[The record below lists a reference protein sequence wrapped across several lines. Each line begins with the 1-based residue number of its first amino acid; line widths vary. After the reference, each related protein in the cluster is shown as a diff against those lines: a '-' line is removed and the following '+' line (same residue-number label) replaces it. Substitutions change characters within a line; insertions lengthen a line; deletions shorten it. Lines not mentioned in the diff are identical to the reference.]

1 MFTHPVSASAGIVQ
15 WLALPLNFMVKAV
28 SAALFGLLLLAA
40 FVFTAPMGSQE
51 YYGFFRYDYLLFY
64 AVTIQICLL
73 LLKLESWAE
82 AKVIAL
88 FHILAMGMEI
98 FLTHPAIES
107 WQYPQP
113 AVLKLLTVP
122 LFAGFMYSAVGSFF
136 ARSLRLYAVSFEKL
150 PHFCNMLCLA
160 VLSYLNFMTKF
171 FIADIRIALFV
182 WSVVI
187 FWKTKLYFQLKQHR
201 LKLPMLP
208 ILLLLAFLIWIAE
221 NISTFYK
228 IWLYP
233 SQVDAW
239 HMVGWGK
246 LGSWYLLLL
255 LSLVLVLKIL
265 GTRDVN
271 GTWHL
276 R

>member
-1 MFTHPVSASAGIVQ
+1 MHLSG
-15 WLALPLNFMVKAV
+15 LALNFGTKAAL
-28 SAALFGLLLLAA
+28 AALFGLLLLIA
-40 FVFTAPMGSQE
+40 FAVTASMGSQE

-64 AVTIQICLL
+64 ALSIQVGLIY
-73 LLKLESWAE
+73 LKLESWAE

-88 FHILAMGMEI
+88 FHIMAMGMEI
-98 FLTHPAIES
+98 FLTHPAIAS

-113 AVLKLLTVP
+113 AVFKLLTVP

-136 ARSLRLYAVSFEKL
+136 ARSLRLYKVSFENL
-150 PHFCNMLCLA
+150 PRFANMLCLA

-171 FIADIRIALFV
+171 FIPDYRLVLFA
-182 WSVVI
+182 WSIII
-187 FWKTKLYFQLKQHR
+187 FWKTKLYFQLSDSRFKV
-201 LKLPMLP
+201 PMLP

-265 GTRDVN
+265 GKRDKK
-271 GTWHL
+271 GTWQL
-276 R
+276 N

>member
-1 MFTHPVSASAGIVQ
+1 MRYLKSSIEFT
-15 WLALPLNFMVKAV
+15 FKAA
-28 SAALFGLLLLAA
+28 SAALFGILLLIA
-40 FVFTAPMGSQE
+40 FALTAKMGSHE
-51 YYGFFRYDYLLFY
+51 YYSLFRYDYLLIY
-64 AVTIQICLL
+64 ALLIQTCLL
-73 LLKLESWAE
+73 YLKLESWAE

-88 FHILAMGMEI
+88 FHLMAMVMEI
-98 FLTHPAIES
+98 FLTHPQIAS

-113 AVLKLLTVP
+113 AVFKIMTVP

-136 ARSLRLYAVSFEKL
+136 ARSLRLYQVSFTHL
-150 PHFCNMLCLA
+150 PHFANMLCLA
-160 VLSYLNFMTKF
+160 VLSYINFMSKF
-171 FIADIRIALFV
+171 FVPDIRNILFA
-182 WSVVI
+182 WSIFI
-187 FWKTKLYFQLKQHR
+187 FWKTKIRFRLQQHQFQ
-201 LKLPMLP
+201 LPMLP
-208 ILLLLAFLIWIAE
+208 ILILLAFIIWIAE

-265 GTRDVN
+265 GNRTDTGDWTVRQ
-271 GTWHL
+271 L
-276 R
+276 EK

>member
-1 MFTHPVSASAGIVQ
+1 MHLIG
-15 WLALPLNFMVKAV
+15 LALNFGTKAA
-28 SAALFGLLLLAA
+28 SAALFGLLLLIA
-40 FVFTAPMGSQE
+40 FAVTAPMGSQE

-64 AVTIQICLL
+64 ALSIQVCLIY
-73 LLKLESWAE
+73 LKLESWAE
-82 AKVIAL
+82 AKVMAL
-88 FHILAMGMEI
+88 FHIMAMGMEI
-98 FLTHPAIES
+98 FLTHPAIAS

-113 AVLKLLTVP
+113 AVFKLLTVP

-136 ARSLRLYAVSFEKL
+136 ARSLRLYKVSFENL
-150 PHFCNMLCLA
+150 PRFANMLCLA

-171 FIADIRIALFV
+171 FIPDYRWVLFA
-182 WSVVI
+182 WSIII
-187 FWKTKLYFQLKQHR
+187 FWKTKLYFQLSDSRFKV
-201 LKLPMLP
+201 PMLP

-265 GTRDVN
+265 GKRDKK
-271 GTWHL
+271 GTWQL
-276 R
+276 N

>member
-1 MFTHPVSASAGIVQ
+1 MIYFKSFIE
-15 WLALPLNFMVKAV
+15 LFYKAA
-28 SAALFGLLLLAA
+28 SAALFGILLLIA
-40 FVFTAPMGSQE
+40 FVATASMGSHE
-51 YYGFFRYDYLLFY
+51 FYGFYRYDYLLFY
-64 AVTIQICLL
+64 ALIIQACLL
-73 LLKLESWAE
+73 YLKLESWAE

-88 FHILAMGMEI
+88 FHIMAMGMEL
-98 FLTHPAIES
+98 FLTHPQIAS

-113 AVLKLLTVP
+113 AVFKIITVP

-136 ARSLRLYAVSFEKL
+136 ARSLRLYQVSFVNL
-150 PHFCNMLCLA
+150 PRFANMLSLA
-160 VLSYLNFMTKF
+160 VLSYINFMSKF
-171 FIADIRIALFV
+171 FIPDFRNLLFI
-182 WSVVI
+182 WSVII
-187 FWKTKLYFQLKQHR
+187 FWKTKIHFELHQHR
-201 LKLPMLP
+201 FQMPMLP
-208 ILLLLAFLIWIAE
+208 ILLILAFIIWIAE

-265 GTRDVN
+265 GNRNIN
-271 GTWHL
+271 GSWSLTENKK
-276 R
+276 

>member
-1 MFTHPVSASAGIVQ
+1 MIV
-15 WLALPLNFMVKAV
+15 FKACFEFIYKAAY
-28 SAALFGLLLLAA
+28 AALFGLLLLIA
-40 FVFTAPMGSQE
+40 FALTSSMGAQA
-51 YYGFFRYDYLLFY
+51 YFDFYRYDYLLFF
-64 AVTIQICLL
+64 ALLIQIGLIY
-73 LLKLESWAE
+73 LKLESWAE
-82 AKVIAL
+82 VKVIAL
-88 FHILAMGMEI
+88 FHVMAMLMEI
-98 FLTHPAIES
+98 FLTHPSIAS

-113 AVLKLLTVP
+113 AIFKILTVP

-136 ARSLRLYAVSFEKL
+136 ARSLRLFQVSFLKL
-150 PHFCNMLCLA
+150 PTFTNMLILA
-160 VLSYLNFMTKF
+160 MCAYINFMSKF
-171 FIADIRIALFV
+171 FINDFRYLLFL

-187 FWKTKLYFQLKQHR
+187 FWDTKIQFKLQQHQFQLPV
-201 LKLPMLP
+201 LPVLV
-208 ILLLLAFLIWIAE
+208 LLAFLIWIAE

-265 GTRDVN
+265 GQRSEDGN
-271 GTWHL
+271 WKL
-276 R
+276 KNL

>member
-1 MFTHPVSASAGIVQ
+1 MHLIG
-15 WLALPLNFMVKAV
+15 LALNFGTKAA
-28 SAALFGLLLLAA
+28 SAALFGLLLLIA
-40 FVFTAPMGSQE
+40 FAVTAPMGSQE

-64 AVTIQICLL
+64 ALSIQVCLIY
-73 LLKLESWAE
+73 LKLESWAE

-88 FHILAMGMEI
+88 FHIMAMGMEI
-98 FLTHPAIES
+98 FLTHPAIAS

-113 AVLKLLTVP
+113 AVFKLLTVP

-136 ARSLRLYAVSFEKL
+136 ARSLRLYKVSFENL
-150 PHFCNMLCLA
+150 PRFANMLCLA

-171 FIADIRIALFV
+171 FIQDYRLVLFA
-182 WSVVI
+182 WSIII
-187 FWKTKLYFQLKQHR
+187 FWKTKLYFQLSDSRFKV
-201 LKLPMLP
+201 PMLP

-265 GTRDVN
+265 GKRDKK
-271 GTWHL
+271 GTWQL
-276 R
+276 N

>member
-1 MFTHPVSASAGIVQ
+1 MKILQSCFEFSY
-15 WLALPLNFMVKAV
+15 KAA
-28 SAALFGLLLLAA
+28 SAALFGILLLLA
-40 FVFTAPMGSQE
+40 FVVTASMGSHE
-51 YYGFFRYDYLLFY
+51 FYGFFRYDYLLFY
-64 AVTIQICLL
+64 ALIIQVCLL
-73 LLKLESWAE
+73 YLKLESWAE

-88 FHILAMGMEI
+88 FHLLAMGMEI
-98 FLTHPAIES
+98 FLTHPNIAS

-113 AVLKLLTVP
+113 AVFKILTVP

-136 ARSLRLYAVSFEKL
+136 ARSLRLYRVSFENL
-150 PHFCNMLCLA
+150 PRFSHMLWLA
-160 VLSYLNFMTKF
+160 LLSYINFMSKF
-171 FIADIRIALFV
+171 FVPDIRLVLFL
-182 WSVVI
+182 WSILI
-187 FWKTKLYFQLKQHR
+187 FWKTKIRFELQHHSIQ
-201 LKLPMLP
+201 LPMLP
-208 ILLLLAFLIWIAE
+208 ILLILAFIIWIAE
-221 NISTFYK
+221 NISTFYQ

-265 GTRDVN
+265 GTRDFT
-271 GTWHL
+271 G

>member
-1 MFTHPVSASAGIVQ
+1 MHLIG
-15 WLALPLNFMVKAV
+15 LALNFGTKAA
-28 SAALFGLLLLAA
+28 SAALFGLLLLIA
-40 FVFTAPMGSQE
+40 FAVTAPMGSQE
-51 YYGFFRYDYLLFY
+51 YYGIFRYDYLLFY
-64 AVTIQICLL
+64 ALSIQVCLIY
-73 LLKLESWAE
+73 LKLESWAE
-82 AKVIAL
+82 AKVISL
-88 FHILAMGMEI
+88 FHIMAMGMEI
-98 FLTHPAIES
+98 FLTHPAIAS

-113 AVLKLLTVP
+113 AVFKLLTVP

-136 ARSLRLYAVSFEKL
+136 ARSLRLYKVSFENL
-150 PHFCNMLCLA
+150 PRFENMLCLA

-171 FIADIRIALFV
+171 FIPDYRLVLFA
-182 WSVVI
+182 WSIII
-187 FWKTKLYFQLKQHR
+187 FWKTKLYFQLSDSRFKV
-201 LKLPMLP
+201 PMLP

-265 GTRDVN
+265 GQRDKK
-271 GTWHL
+271 GTWQL
-276 R
+276 N

>member
-1 MFTHPVSASAGIVQ
+1 MISLFKSCFEFS
-15 WLALPLNFMVKAV
+15 FKAA
-28 SAALFGLLLLAA
+28 SAALFGILLLVA
-40 FVFTAPMGSQE
+40 FAFTASMGSQE
-51 YYGFFRYDYLLFY
+51 FYGFFRYDYLLFY
-64 AVTIQICLL
+64 ALIIQVCLVY
-73 LLKLESWAE
+73 LKLESWAE

-88 FHILAMGMEI
+88 FHIMAMVMEI
-98 FLTHPAIES
+98 FLTHPQIAS

-113 AVLKLLTVP
+113 AIFKILTVP

-136 ARSLRLYAVSFEKL
+136 ARSLRLYQVSFEKL
-150 PHFCNMLCLA
+150 PSFFNMICLA
-160 VLSYLNFMTKF
+160 VLSYINFMSKF
-171 FIADIRIALFV
+171 FVADIRLLLFT
-182 WSVVI
+182 WSIII
-187 FWKTKLYFQLKQHR
+187 FWKTKIHFQLQQHQI
-201 LKLPMLP
+201 KLPMLP
-208 ILLLLAFLIWIAE
+208 VLMILAFLIWIAE

-265 GTRDVN
+265 GKRSTEGNWTLKNDEFEVVN
-271 GTWHL
+271 K
-276 R
+276 

>member
-1 MFTHPVSASAGIVQ
+1 MNLLKSIFEFHY
-15 WLALPLNFMVKAV
+15 KAAY
-28 SAALFGLLLLAA
+28 AALFGILLLIA
-40 FVFTAPMGSQE
+40 FALTAPMSNQE
-51 YYGFFRYDYLLFY
+51 YYGLFRYDYLLFY
-64 AVTIQICLL
+64 ALIIQACLI

-82 AKVIAL
+82 AKVIAI
-88 FHILAMGMEI
+88 FHVLAMVMEI
-98 FLTHPAIES
+98 FLTHPQIAS

-113 AVLKLLTVP
+113 AMFKIMTVP

-136 ARSLRLYAVSFEKL
+136 ARSLRLYQVSFSKL
-150 PHFCNMLCLA
+150 PTFANMMSLA

-171 FIADIRIALFV
+171 FINDFRYLLFL

-187 FWKTKLYFQLKQHR
+187 FWETKINFR
-201 LKLPMLP
+201 LQYHQINLPMLP
-208 ILLLLAFLIWIAE
+208 ILLVLAFIIWIAE

-246 LGSWYLLLL
+246 MGSWYLLLL

-265 GTRDVN
+265 GQRDQAGQWN
-271 GTWHL
+271 L
-276 R
+276 RN

>member
-1 MFTHPVSASAGIVQ
+1 MHLIG
-15 WLALPLNFMVKAV
+15 LALNFGTKAA
-28 SAALFGLLLLAA
+28 SAALFGLLLLIA
-40 FVFTAPMGSQE
+40 FAVTAPMGSQE

-64 AVTIQICLL
+64 ALSIQVCLIY
-73 LLKLESWAE
+73 LKLESWAE

-88 FHILAMGMEI
+88 FHIMAMGMEI
-98 FLTHPAIES
+98 FLTHPAIAS

-113 AVLKLLTVP
+113 AVFKLLTVP

-136 ARSLRLYAVSFEKL
+136 ARSLRLYKVSFENL
-150 PHFCNMLCLA
+150 PRFANMLCLA

-171 FIADIRIALFV
+171 FIPDYRLVLFA
-182 WSVVI
+182 WSIII
-187 FWKTKLYFQLKQHR
+187 FWKTKLYFQLNDSRFKV
-201 LKLPMLP
+201 PMLP

-265 GTRDVN
+265 GKRDKK
-271 GTWHL
+271 GTWQL
-276 R
+276 N